1 MPLLKYAK
9 SLCYF
14 YFIYSF
20 SQFLLAIAIEQSLFP
35 VIFFLVS
42 LIYFIFFVDIYLFLV
57 FVSFYSFYYT
67 KKNPFSFYI
76 RSPLPY
82 SHIYYHNHSPASF
95 LTHFPPWSA
104 VLDLKTFSRYALCS
118 PFLSNTFTFSFL
130 PTSSSIPFLTTIF
143 LHFDLLFLFIPLCT
157 WCQWRNISFRLI
169 AISPS

>member
-35 VIFFLVS
+35 
-42 LIYFIFFVDIYLFLV
+42 
-57 FVSFYSFYYT
+57 
-67 KKNPFSFYI
+67 
-76 RSPLPY
+76 
-82 SHIYYHNHSPASF
+82 
-95 LTHFPPWSA
+95 
-104 VLDLKTFSRYALCS
+104 TFSRYALCS

-143 LHFDLLFLFIPLCT
+143 LHFDLLFLFIPLFFFHPF
-157 WCQWRNISFRLI
+157 SF
-169 AISPS
+169 SPSLSRHLFIVFSYYISYYTLHHFATSSFLCSFLHSLFSIFLHLSSSFSLHSIKFSLMQLYA